1 MSAHEA
7 AADPHRI
14 LKTFSALG
22 TLTAIYPP
30 RHPLITEKLREAD
43 ETIRHHLKDD
53 DTLRIDIIRGVVHL
67 NGVPSEGPSDGHD
80 GLPIDSLHIR
90 RGVSVNEIAALAAL
104 LGRGKLALDTPLAA
118 QLAKRGVEHISVARL
133 VPLDTRWRAHQWPER
148 PTEVLDPDYEE
159 SLVLAEQ
166 AFEQLS
172 SDRLLDIRTVRD
184 LVQLLMCRVATSNAA
199 LAQILAVKQYENLT
213 YCHSVNVAVLSLL
226 LGRQLAL
233 DEETLAVLVEAAVLH
248 DVGKTRIPLEVV
260 KKPGALDKR
269 ERKLMEAHPVL
280 GAELLAETDGLRPLT
295 PLVAL
300 EHHRSV
306 VGGGYPDL
314 GDGVVPHALSQIV
327 SVADIYEAVTG
338 ARSYQSPT
346 PPERACLLL
355 ARLAGSKLNAAL
367 VKAFVNAIT
376 FFPIGSIVRTSRG
389 ELAVV
394 VRTNADDPLHPVVEL
409 VDEDI
414 RRSLG
419 EVDTRTRGVDGAY
432 ERHLIETVAAT
443 GKAVDVRRFLPA
455 TCAS

>member
-1 MSAHEA
+1 MSAQEPV
-7 AADPHRI
+7 ADPHRI

-30 RHPLITEKLREAD
+30 GHPLVTEKVREAD
-43 ETIRHHLKDD
+43 EAIRHHIKDGE
-53 DTLRIDIIRGVVHL
+53 TLRIDIIRGVVHL
-67 NGVPSEGPSDGHD
+67 NGVPCEGRSDAHD

-90 RGVSVNEIAALAAL
+90 AGVSRDEIAALAGL
-104 LGRGKLALDTPLAA
+104 LGRGKLALGAGPLAA
-118 QLAKRGVEHISVARL
+118 ELASRGVEHISVARL
-133 VPLDTRWRAHQWPER
+133 VPVDTRWRAQQWPER

-159 SLVLAEQ
+159 SLALAQQ

-172 SDRLLDIRTVRD
+172 SDRSLDIRTVRD

-233 DEETLAVLVEAAVLH
+233 DDETLAVLVEAAVLH

-280 GAELLAETDGLRPLT
+280 GAELLAQIDGLRPLT
-295 PLVAL
+295 ALVAL

-306 VGGGYPDL
+306 VGAGYPDL
-314 GDGVVPHALSQIV
+314 GEGVVPHALSQIV

-376 FFPIGSIVRTSRG
+376 FFPIGSIVRTSLG

-394 VRTNADDPLHPVVEL
+394 VRTNADDPLHPVVQL
-409 VDEDI
+409 VDEDVRQAFAMI
-414 RRSLG
+414 
-419 EVDTRTRGVDGAY
+419 DTRARDGAGAY
-432 ERHLIETVAAT
+432 ERHLVETVAASSE
-443 GKAVDVRRFLPA
+443 AVDIRRFLPA
-455 TCAS
+455 AS

>member
-1 MSAHEA
+1 MNAQEPV
-7 AADPHRI
+7 ADPHRI

-30 RHPLITEKLREAD
+30 GHPLVTEKVREAD
-43 ETIRHHLKDD
+43 EAIRHHIKDGE
-53 DTLRIDIIRGVVHL
+53 TLRIDIIRGVVHL
-67 NGVPSEGPSDGHD
+67 NGVPCEGRSDAHD

-90 RGVSVNEIAALAAL
+90 AGVSRHEIAALGGL
-104 LGRGKLALDTPLAA
+104 LGRGKLALGGGPLAA
-118 QLAKRGVEHISVARL
+118 ELASRGVEHISVARL
-133 VPLDTRWRAHQWPER
+133 VPVDTRWRAHQWPER

-159 SLVLAEQ
+159 SLALAQQ

-172 SDRLLDIRTVRD
+172 SDRILDIRTVRD

-233 DEETLAVLVEAAVLH
+233 DDETLAVLVEAAVLH

-280 GAELLAETDGLRPLT
+280 GAELLAEVDGLRPLT
-295 PLVAL
+295 ALVAL

-314 GDGVVPHALSQIV
+314 GEGVVPHALSQIV

-376 FFPIGSIVRTSRG
+376 FFPIGSIVRTSLG

-394 VRTNADDPLHPVVEL
+394 VRTNADDPLHPVVQL
-409 VDEDI
+409 VDEDVRQAFAMI
-414 RRSLG
+414 
-419 EVDTRTRGVDGAY
+419 DTRARDGAGAY
-432 ERHLIETVAAT
+432 QRHLVETVAAS
-443 GKAVDVRRFLPA
+443 GEAVDIRRFLPA
-455 TCAS
+455 AS